1 MHSSTQAAPDPE
13 AQRPLALSG
22 RSCHPLPWALSAALL
37 LLAAACAAC
46 LVRAWAAPGA
56 PASQVPGS
64 ARSPRLPEGLELTP
78 DARTRL
84 PDSPQAEGG
93 GTPIVPLGP
102 PRAPLLYPGLRGAPF
117 SSRTPGVFAQL
128 VVADVQLTEGPL
140 HWCSEQGMTGVT
152 LAPGVSYD
160 KHTHE
165 VVVVQAGV
173 YYVFLH
179 LALKRAMASNGNSSG
194 SVSVALNLRPLQA
207 GAAALALTLDL
218 PPPSSGNS
226 AAGFRSGLLHLD
238 AGQRLSVHLRL
249 AVREPRAWQLSAD
262 ATVLGLFHVATQVPT
277 GLSLIQLT

>member
-1 MHSSTQAAPDPE
+1 M
-13 AQRPLALSG
+13 
-22 RSCHPLPWALSAALL
+22 
-37 LLAAACAAC
+37 
-46 LVRAWAAPGA
+46 
-56 PASQVPGS
+56 
-64 ARSPRLPEGLELTP
+64 
-78 DARTRL
+78 
-84 PDSPQAEGG
+84 
-93 GTPIVPLGP
+93 
-102 PRAPLLYPGLRGAPF
+102 
-117 SSRTPGVFAQL
+117 
-128 VVADVQLTEGPL
+128 QLTEGPL
-140 HWCSEQGMTGVT
+140 HWCSERGMTGVT

-165 VVVVQAGV
+165 VVVAQAGV

-249 AVREPRAWQLSAD
+249 AVREPRAWQFSAD
-262 ATVLGLFHVATQVPT
+262 ATVLGLFHVNTQVPT

>member
-1 MHSSTQAAPDPE
+1 MPSSTHAAPDPE
-13 AQRPLALSG
+13 AQRPLAPSG

-64 ARSPRLPEGLELTP
+64 ARSPRLPEGLELMP

-84 PDSPQAEGG
+84 PDSPQ
-93 GTPIVPLGP
+93 
-102 PRAPLLYPGLRGAPF
+102 
-117 SSRTPGVFAQL
+117 GVFAQL
-128 VVADVQLTEGPL
+128 VVADGVQLTEGPL
-140 HWCSEQGMTGVT
+140 HWCSERGMTGVT

-165 VVVVQAGV
+165 VVVAQAGV

-226 AAGFRSGLLHLD
+226 VAGFRSGLLHLD
-238 AGQRLSVHLRL
+238 AGQRLSVHLHL

-262 ATVLGLFHVATQVPT
+262 ATVLGLFHVNTQVPT
-277 GLSLIQLT
+277 GLSLTQLT